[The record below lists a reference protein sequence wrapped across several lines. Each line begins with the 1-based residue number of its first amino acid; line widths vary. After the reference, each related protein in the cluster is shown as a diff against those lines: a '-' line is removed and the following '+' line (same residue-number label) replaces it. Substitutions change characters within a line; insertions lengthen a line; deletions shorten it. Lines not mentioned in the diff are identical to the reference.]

1 MVGGNVP
8 GKAWKPL
15 KDMVK
20 LIPKKLRV
28 SKQVFTEIS
37 DGKEKREWKLKK
49 FAKF

>member
-1 MVGGNVP
+1 VVGANAP

-28 SKQVFTEIS
+28 SRQVFTEIY
-37 DGKEKREWKLKK
+37 DGKEKRKWMLKK
-49 FAKF
+49 FVKF